1 MKIGT
6 LVKVQPAESQRMDFL
21 RGIEGKVTQVTLKEG
36 KPYRVT
42 IDLPKFGKLNLLAED
57 VVVVTAG

>member
-6 LVKVQPAESQRMDFL
+6 MVKVEPSKGQRMDFL
-21 RGIEGKVTQVTLKEG
+21 RGITGKVTQVTHKEG
-36 KPYRVT
+36 KPHRVT

-57 VVVVTAG
+57 VVVIGS